1 MQKIFA
7 NFMLRDLFHI
17 ALENLLKRSLRSLL
31 AIFSIALST
40 ALISSMNLINTSLST
55 KTNHSYLPFL
65 NLNDYQ
71 LFTSVIS
78 LIVCII
84 VIFNST
90 LISIMERY
98 KEIGTM
104 KCLGAKSSLLLT
116 LFIIESSI
124 IGILGGTM
132 GFVIASLLSIPFFI
146 FTNIFPSAFSYLL
159 SFILSISIS
168 LIVSLIATIYP
179 AYYAIRIN
187 PADALRFEV

>member
-1 MQKIFA
+1 
-7 NFMLRDLFHI
+7 
-17 ALENLLKRSLRSLL
+17 
-31 AIFSIALST
+31 
-40 ALISSMNLINTSLST
+40 
-55 KTNHSYLPFL
+55 
-65 NLNDYQ
+65 
-71 LFTSVIS
+71 
-78 LIVCII
+78 
-84 VIFNST
+84 
-90 LISIMERY
+90 MERY

>member
-1 MQKIFA
+1 
-7 NFMLRDLFHI
+7 MLKDLFHI

-31 AIFSIALST
+31 AILSIALST
-40 ALISSMNLINTSLST
+40 ALISSMNIVNLSLTTRSSY
-55 KTNHSYLPFL
+55 SYLPLL

-78 LIVCII
+78 LIVCVI

-116 LFIIESSI
+116 LFVIESSI
-124 IGILGGTM
+124 IGTLGGFL
-132 GFVIASLLSIPFFI
+132 GFTIATILSLPFFI
-146 FTNIFPSAFSYLL
+146 FTKIFPSFISYIS
-159 SFILSISIS
+159 SFILSISLS
-168 LIVSLIATIYP
+168 LIISLIATIYP